1 MENIA
6 QFLLQIVS
14 FFSNNLIA
22 LAILV
27 IVVIISAVKKP
38 KELFKVA
45 ALLVLMVGVLYVLI
59 YLEKSTFSGVS
70 SKERSLEVERSQQQ

>member
-6 QFLLQIVS
+6 QYLFQIVS
-14 FFSNNLIA
+14 YFSNNLIA

-27 IVVIISAVKKP
+27 VVVIIAAVKKP

-45 ALLVLMVGVLYVLI
+45 ALLVLMLGVLYVLI

-70 SKERSLEVERSQQQ
+70 SKERSLDVERTQQK

>member
-6 QFLLQIVS
+6 QYLFQIVS
-14 FFSNNLIA
+14 YFSNNLIA
-22 LAILV
+22 LAILAV
-27 IVVIISAVKKP
+27 VVIIAAVKKP
-38 KELFKVA
+38 KELFKVV

-70 SKERSLEVERSQQQ
+70 SKERSLDVERTQQK

>member
-6 QFLLQIVS
+6 QYLLQIVS
-14 FFSNNLIA
+14 YFSNNMIA

-27 IVVIISAVKKP
+27 IVVIIAAVKKP
-38 KELFKVA
+38 KELIKVA
-45 ALLVLMVGVLYVLI
+45 ALLVFMLGVLYVLI

-70 SKERSLEVERSQQQ
+70 SKERSLDVERTQQK

>member
-6 QFLLQIVS
+6 QYLFQIVAY
-14 FFSNNLIA
+14 FSNNLIA

-27 IVVIISAVKKP
+27 IFVIIAAVKKP
-38 KELFKVA
+38 KELFKVV
-45 ALLVLMVGVLYVLI
+45 ALLVLMLGVLYVLI

-70 SKERSLEVERSQQQ
+70 SKERSLEVERTQQK

>member
-6 QFLLQIVS
+6 QYLFQIVS
-14 FFSNNLIA
+14 YLSNNLIA

-27 IVVIISAVKKP
+27 VVVIIAAVKKP

-45 ALLVLMVGVLYVLI
+45 ALLVFMLGVLYVLI

-70 SKERSLEVERSQQQ
+70 SKQRSLDVERTQQK

>member
-6 QFLLQIVS
+6 QYLFQIVS
-14 FFSNNLIA
+14 YLSNNLIA

-27 IVVIISAVKKP
+27 VVVIIAAVKKP

-45 ALLVLMVGVLYVLI
+45 ALLVFMLGVLYVLI

-70 SKERSLEVERSQQQ
+70 SKERSLDVERTQQK

>member
-6 QFLLQIVS
+6 QYLFQIVAY
-14 FFSNNLIA
+14 FSNNLIA

-27 IVVIISAVKKP
+27 IVVIIAAVKKP
-38 KELFKVA
+38 KELFKVV
-45 ALLVLMVGVLYVLI
+45 ALLVLMLGVLYVLI

-70 SKERSLEVERSQQQ
+70 SKERSLDVERTQQK